1 MSKILVVDDDPD
13 FVEATRIVLEQA
25 GYAVVSAASGDECLQ
40 VVRKENPDLIVLDV
54 IMSSILDGL
63 NVSQQLQEDP
73 EHKDIP
79 IVMVT
84 SIANTDYAELFPTDE
99 YVHISAFMT
108 KPVAAR
114 PAPRPGQASARLK
127 PAPTPTLPRPT
138 QAVGG

>member
-40 VVRKENPDLIVLDV
+40 VVRKENPDLIILDV

-73 EHKDIP
+73 DHKDIP

-108 KPVAAR
+108 KPVQ
-114 PAPRPGQASARLK
+114 PDQLLGQVGRLL
-127 PAPTPTLPRPT
+127 A
-138 QAVGG
+138 